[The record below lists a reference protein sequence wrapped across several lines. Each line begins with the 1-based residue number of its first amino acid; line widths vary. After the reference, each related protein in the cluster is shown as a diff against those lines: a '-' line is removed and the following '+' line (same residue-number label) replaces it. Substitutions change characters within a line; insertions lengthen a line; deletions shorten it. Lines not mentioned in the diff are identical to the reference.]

1 MITQDTHD
9 MSGPEMPIFTRTY
22 DLLTWL
28 VPVTNH
34 FPRAHRHTVTRR
46 LLDAAFDLRERL
58 EEANLHH
65 GKARMER
72 LVLADEALARVR
84 LYLRLTVRWG
94 WLSTGQYEHVAALVH
109 EIGRLLGGWQRVTT
123 S

>member
-1 MITQDTHD
+1 
-9 MSGPEMPIFTRTY
+9 
-22 DLLTWL
+22 
-28 VPVTNH
+28 
-34 FPRAHRHTVTRR
+34 
-46 LLDAAFDLRERL
+46 
-58 EEANLHH
+58 
-65 GKARMER
+65 MER

-94 WLSTGQYEHVAALVH
+94 WLSTGQYEHVAALVY